1 MSVLNDRRVSHAEK
15 FCPEHVVKSSQALE
29 SPAKQKTA
37 ALVLPMRAGPKPA
50 PDKLLRQIDSE
61 AQAVAV
67 SMQAAGAKLAYVA
80 AALGR
85 SESYVSLI
93 RAGKRPVPQWFIK
106 PFCHITGTLLL
117 QQYID
122 LQAALASITQRE
134 TANDVVARLAQ
145 MLEQAA

>member
-1 MSVLNDRRVSHAEK
+1 MDANFVRDVHGKN
-15 FCPEHVVKSSQALE
+15 FCPELVVKSSQALE
-29 SPAKQKTA
+29 SPAKQKAA
-37 ALVLPMRAGPKPA
+37 ALVLPMRAGPKQA

-61 AQAVAV
+61 SQAVAV
-67 SMQAAGAKLAYVA
+67 SMQAAGAKLAYIA

-85 SESYVSLI
+85 SESYISLI
-93 RAGKRPVPQWFIK
+93 RSGKRPVPNWFVK

-122 LQAALASITQRE
+122 LQAALASITHSE
-134 TANDVVARLAQ
+134 TSSDVVSRLAQ